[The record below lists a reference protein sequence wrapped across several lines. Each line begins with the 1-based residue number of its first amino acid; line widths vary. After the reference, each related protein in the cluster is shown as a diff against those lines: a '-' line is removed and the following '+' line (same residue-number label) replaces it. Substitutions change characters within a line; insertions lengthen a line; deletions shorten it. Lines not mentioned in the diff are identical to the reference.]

1 MGIWQSFKNTV
12 GNVVHTIGKAFSDT
26 KNDISGDA
34 HAVAS
39 TIGKAVTTVYGDVK
53 GAGKAIYQNGQSIA
67 NKVVD
72 DVKGT
77 VDNTVNRTTNI
88 LSIPLILLGV
98 GVIFF
103 AYNSRS
109 NFQASYNK

>member
-1 MGIWQSFKNTV
+1 MSIWQSFKNTV
-12 GNVVHTIGKAFSDT
+12 SSVAHTIGKAFSDT
-26 KNDISGDA
+26 KNDISSDA
-34 HAVAS
+34 HSVAS
-39 TIGKAVTTVYGDVK
+39 IIGKASSTVYSDVK
-53 GAGKAIYQNGQSIA
+53 GGAKTIYTNAQNIS
-67 NKVVD
+67 NKIVD

>member
-12 GNVVHTIGKAFSDT
+12 GNIAHTIGKAFSDT
-26 KNDISGDA
+26 KNDVSSDA

-39 TIGKAVTTVYGDVK
+39 KINQAVTTVYGDVK
-53 GAGKAIYQNGQSIA
+53 DAGKAVYSNTQKIT
-67 NKVVD
+67 NKIVD
-72 DVKGT
+72 DIKGT
-77 VDNTVNRTTNI
+77 VDNTVDRTTNI